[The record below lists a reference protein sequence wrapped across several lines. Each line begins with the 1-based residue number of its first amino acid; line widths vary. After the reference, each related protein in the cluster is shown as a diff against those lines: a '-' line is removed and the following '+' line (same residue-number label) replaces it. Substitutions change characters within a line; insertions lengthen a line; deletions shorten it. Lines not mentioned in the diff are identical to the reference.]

1 MTDAHVLINSTGSN
15 GCATASVR
23 IFTQDQASEAVIR
36 QSLSALGVENPH
48 FTIGNAETAIG
59 ILANEKS
66 PQLLIVDLGTIGDPL
81 DKVRDLAEV
90 CDPGVSVVA
99 IGDRND
105 IVLYRDLK
113 ALGVTEYLL
122 KPLVRS
128 SFSRTCRAI
137 LLPDGDRTN
146 PPAGKLLFVV
156 GVRGGVGATTI
167 ATNLSWYMA
176 ETKRR
181 DTMFVDLDLQKGD
194 AALQLDVTP
203 NHALRE
209 ALDHPERVDKFFLER
224 AIKHVTEHLDIL
236 ASLEPLSST
245 IEFTEEAALW
255 LLDKLLPR
263 YALTLVSV
271 PPAVA
276 SRMIWAFRLPS
287 ACILVSNL
295 TLSGARDLARWS
307 EIIGANT
314 SERNLLYVL
323 NQTAPHSGLSQTDF
337 ARSSGKVPSVVIP
350 YDREFAEASAL
361 GIKAMQKC
369 PAFRHSLE
377 PLFRRLA
384 GEPEEKTRTVL
395 SRIFG

>member
-1 MTDAHVLINSTGSN
+1 MTDAHVLFNSTGFN
-15 GCATASVR
+15 GCATANVR

-48 FTIGNAETAIG
+48 FTIGNAATAIG

-128 SFSRTCRAI
+128 TFTRTCRAI

-146 PPAGKLLFVV
+146 PPAGKLVFVV

-176 ETKRR
+176 ESKRR
-181 DTMFVDLDLQKGD
+181 DTMLVDLDLQKGD

-245 IEFTEEAALW
+245 IE
-255 LLDKLLPR
+255 
-263 YALTLVSV
+263 
-271 PPAVA
+271 
-276 SRMIWAFRLPS
+276 SRKR
-287 ACILVSNL
+287 
-295 TLSGARDLARWS
+295 
-307 EIIGANT
+307 
-314 SERNLLYVL
+314 
-323 NQTAPHSGLSQTDF
+323 HSGCWINFS
-337 ARSSGKVPSVVIP
+337 R
-350 YDREFAEASAL
+350 
-361 GIKAMQKC
+361 AM
-369 PAFRHSLE
+369 R
-377 PLFRRLA
+377 
-384 GEPEEKTRTVL
+384 
-395 SRIFG
+395 